1 MILKTQLLSDPK
13 TYIFE
18 WVCVTVC
25 KHIQILIELGFPLSC
40 FGNALLAH
48 VCACTCINAG
58 SQTLSLYNKVEFMG
72 NTLNLSVNVCG
83 NMTYF
88 RSSYVTLYTYQQ

>member
-18 WVCVTVC
+18 YVCITIC
-25 KHIQILIELGFPLSC
+25 RHIQILIELGFSLTY

-48 VCACTCINAG
+48 VYTCTCLNACF
-58 SQTLSLYNKVEFMG
+58 QILSLYNKVEFMG
-72 NTLNLSVNVCG
+72 NTLNLCVNVCG

-88 RSSYVTLYTYQQ
+88 HSSYVPLYTYQQ